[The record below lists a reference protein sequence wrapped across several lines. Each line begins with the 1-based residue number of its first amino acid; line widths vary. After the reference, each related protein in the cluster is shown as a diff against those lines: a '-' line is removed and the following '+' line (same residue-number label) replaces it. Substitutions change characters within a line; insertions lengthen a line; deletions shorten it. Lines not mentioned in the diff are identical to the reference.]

1 VWRLRS
7 KYITSTPGNTI
18 IIGLRVI
25 SLYAIAV
32 ALVHANAALGAS
44 AMQAC
49 CSLACTHAPQ
59 ADQADQQSPAGIM
72 SHDCMHVPVWH
83 RRCTCHDDNVTLVAG
98 TSSPHEQYL
107 FHVASRRWWR
117 WWDPWRSPR
126 PFGWCQDGRSVSR
139 APLTAVAPAR
149 HNRASPAAKISRF
162 LLMPS
167 TLFCINAAL
176 SWMLYPHPVLRSTHL
191 LRPCLQ
197 LPVHVSSPLHPLRLP

>member
-1 VWRLRS
+1 M
-7 KYITSTPGNTI
+7 
-18 IIGLRVI
+18 I

-72 SHDCMHVPVWH
+72 SHDCMHVPVWY

-107 FHVASRRWWR
+107 FHVAPIIKALVALVGPLEIAKAIRMVPRWTFR
-117 WWDPWRSPR
+117 
-126 PFGWCQDGRSVSR
+126 SR

-149 HNRASPAAKISRF
+149 HNRAFPAAKISRF

-176 SWMLYPHPVLRSTHL
+176 SWMFYPHPVLRSIHL